1 MVFVDITVITFII
14 IIVELYNSSFKGK
27 LHDIEVKPQ
36 MLALQYT
43 LKLETK
49 PSKKIWELW
58 RVTSYETVIW
68 IVAQSQAPVFV

>member
-1 MVFVDITVITFII
+1 MDITVTTFII

-27 LHDIEVKPQ
+27 LHDIKVKPQ

-49 PSKKIWELW
+49 PSKKFGNCVELHHMKL
-58 RVTSYETVIW
+58 S
-68 IVAQSQAPVFV
+68 FG